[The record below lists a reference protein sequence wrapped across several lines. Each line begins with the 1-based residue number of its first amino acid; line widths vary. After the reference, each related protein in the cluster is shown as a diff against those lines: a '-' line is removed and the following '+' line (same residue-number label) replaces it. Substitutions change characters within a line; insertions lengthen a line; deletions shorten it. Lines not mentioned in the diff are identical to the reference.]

1 MARYARLGG
10 GGDQPGD
17 CCNVSSCPA
26 PATAH
31 EGEAWHGSP
40 EQHGKRR
47 ARLPTERHRRSV
59 SALGARI
66 RPRLVDGSRIALL
79 RRRIASVDPD

>member
-1 MARYARLGG
+1 MARRTLLGG
-10 GGDQPGD
+10 GGHHRGD
-17 CCNVSSCPA
+17 GRNVLSAPA

-31 EGEAWHGSP
+31 EGEAWHGLP
-40 EQHGKRR
+40 EQHGKRQ
-47 ARLPTERHRRSV
+47 ARLPTERHGRSV